1 MWHASEKEKIQWDT
15 CFSQFPTII
24 ISCKDNDVP
33 LTGLWGGISWRR
45 CNIQYSKW
53 FVPWGNIGSFSL
65 IVRVRDWVVLI
76 ELTQVMTSIK
86 VVENSVSTM
95 GNSPSQDYPHPD
107 YHNYNNM
114 ISSTIWS
121 KEALVNFSKTTNCT
135 RRTGFK
141 KQFCS
146 LWKIYSRL
154 LTPNYTRNNVFT
166 HTKSGI
172 LLIK

>member
-15 CFSQFPTII
+15 CFSQFPTIT

-53 FVPWGNIGSFSL
+53 FVPWGNIGSCSV

-76 ELTQVMTSIK
+76 ELTLVMTSIK

-95 GNSPSQDYPHPD
+95 ATVLLKTTLTRTIRIYAIIQQMNY

-121 KEALVNFSKTTNCT
+121 KDALVNFSKTTICT
-135 RRTGFK
+135 RLTGF
-141 KQFCS
+141 
-146 LWKIYSRL
+146 
-154 LTPNYTRNNVFT
+154 
-166 HTKSGI
+166 
-172 LLIK
+172 

>member
-15 CFSQFPTII
+15 CFSQFPTIT

-53 FVPWGNIGSFSL
+53 FVPWGNIGSCSV

-76 ELTQVMTSIK
+76 ELTLVMTSIK

-95 GNSPSQDYPHPD
+95 ATVLLKTTLTRTIRIYAIIQQMNY

-135 RRTGFK
+135 RRTGF
-141 KQFCS
+141 
-146 LWKIYSRL
+146 
-154 LTPNYTRNNVFT
+154 
-166 HTKSGI
+166 
-172 LLIK
+172 

>member
-24 ISCKDNDVP
+24 ISCKDNEVP

-53 FVPWGNIGSFSL
+53 FVPWGNIGSCSV

-76 ELTQVMTSIK
+76 ELTLVMTSIK

-95 GNSPSQDYPHPD
+95 ATVLLKTTLTRTIRIYAIMQQMNY

-135 RRTGFK
+135 RRTGF
-141 KQFCS
+141 
-146 LWKIYSRL
+146 
-154 LTPNYTRNNVFT
+154 
-166 HTKSGI
+166 
-172 LLIK
+172 

>member
-53 FVPWGNIGSFSL
+53 FVPWGNIGSCSV

-76 ELTQVMTSIK
+76 ELTLVMTSIK

-95 GNSPSQDYPHPD
+95 ATILLKTTLTRTIRIYAIIQQMNY

-121 KEALVNFSKTTNCT
+121 KEALVKFWKTTNCT
-135 RRTGFK
+135 RRTGF
-141 KQFCS
+141 
-146 LWKIYSRL
+146 
-154 LTPNYTRNNVFT
+154 
-166 HTKSGI
+166 
-172 LLIK
+172 

>member
-45 CNIQYSKW
+45 CNIQYIKW

-76 ELTQVMTSIK
+76 ELTLVMTSIK

-95 GNSPSQDYPHPD
+95 ATVLLKTTLTRTIRIYTIIQQMNY

-121 KEALVNFSKTTNCT
+121 KEALVNFSKTSNCT
-135 RRTGFK
+135 RRTGF
-141 KQFCS
+141 
-146 LWKIYSRL
+146 
-154 LTPNYTRNNVFT
+154 
-166 HTKSGI
+166 
-172 LLIK
+172 

>member
-15 CFSQFPTII
+15 CFSQFPTIT

-53 FVPWGNIGSFSL
+53 FVPWGNIGSCSV

-76 ELTQVMTSIK
+76 ELTLVMTSIK

-95 GNSPSQDYPHPD
+95 ATVLLKTTLTRTIRIYAIMQQMNY

-135 RRTGFK
+135 RRTGF
-141 KQFCS
+141 
-146 LWKIYSRL
+146 
-154 LTPNYTRNNVFT
+154 
-166 HTKSGI
+166 
-172 LLIK
+172 

>member
-15 CFSQFPTII
+15 CFSQFPTIT

-53 FVPWGNIGSFSL
+53 FVPWGNIGSCSV

-76 ELTQVMTSIK
+76 ELTLIMTSIK

-95 GNSPSQDYPHPD
+95 ATVLLKTTLTRTIRIYAIIQQMNY

-135 RRTGFK
+135 RRTGF
-141 KQFCS
+141 
-146 LWKIYSRL
+146 
-154 LTPNYTRNNVFT
+154 
-166 HTKSGI
+166 
-172 LLIK
+172 

>member
-53 FVPWGNIGSFSL
+53 FVPWGNIGSCSV

-76 ELTQVMTSIK
+76 ELTLVMTSIK

-95 GNSPSQDYPHPD
+95 ATVLLKTTLTRTIRIYAIIQQMNY

-135 RRTGFK
+135 RRTGF
-141 KQFCS
+141 
-146 LWKIYSRL
+146 
-154 LTPNYTRNNVFT
+154 
-166 HTKSGI
+166 
-172 LLIK
+172 

>member
-15 CFSQFPTII
+15 CFSQFPTIT

-53 FVPWGNIGSFSL
+53 FVPWGNIGSCSV

-76 ELTQVMTSIK
+76 ELTLVMTSIK
-86 VVENSVSTM
+86 VVENSVSTLATVLLKTTLTRTIRIYAIIQQM
-95 GNSPSQDYPHPD
+95 NY

-135 RRTGFK
+135 RRTGF
-141 KQFCS
+141 
-146 LWKIYSRL
+146 
-154 LTPNYTRNNVFT
+154 
-166 HTKSGI
+166 
-172 LLIK
+172 

>member
-53 FVPWGNIGSFSL
+53 FVPWGNIGSCSV

-76 ELTQVMTSIK
+76 ELTLVMTSIK

-95 GNSPSQDYPHPD
+95 ATVLLKTTLTRTIRIYAIIQQMNN

-135 RRTGFK
+135 RRTGF
-141 KQFCS
+141 
-146 LWKIYSRL
+146 
-154 LTPNYTRNNVFT
+154 
-166 HTKSGI
+166 
-172 LLIK
+172 